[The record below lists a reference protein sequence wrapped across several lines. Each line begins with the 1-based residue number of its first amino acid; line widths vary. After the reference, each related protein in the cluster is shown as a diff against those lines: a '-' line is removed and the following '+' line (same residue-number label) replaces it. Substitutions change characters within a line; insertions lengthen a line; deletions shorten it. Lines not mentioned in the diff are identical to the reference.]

1 MTYGQAADLLSIAMK
16 IGSSSEGLSYAEF
29 DTLSDAPTFEAK
41 RRHTQRLVRALE
53 RIFGSR
59 LETAFDERGKVVRL
73 NSDQLL
79 HLIQLLPGEVSA
91 LDKAVEALRASNAM
105 VEAGNLASL
114 KTKLEAHL
122 PAQVRMKL
130 EVDRDALAESA
141 YLVVKPGPRL
151 RLHSSHLDTIT
162 RALLSLQRLSF
173 TYRVVPNATPE
184 HVVLEP
190 LGVISGHR
198 AYLVGARTGT
208 NEPVLWRLDRMS
220 DVSPV
225 LEAAKRPVGF
235 DLQKFARRSFGV
247 FHSEAEY
254 GEVEWRFSAAV
265 AERVLDFEFHPD
277 QEMVVEADGSVTVR
291 FWASGHLEMAWALYP
306 WGDKVQ
312 VVKPDALRELVK
324 GHQRSDFVG
333 LP

>member
-1 MTYGQAADLLSIAMK
+1 
-16 IGSSSEGLSYAEF
+16 
-29 DTLSDAPTFEAK
+29 
-41 RRHTQRLVRALE
+41 
-53 RIFGSR
+53 
-59 LETAFDERGKVVRL
+59 
-73 NSDQLL
+73 
-79 HLIQLLPGEVSA
+79 
-91 LDKAVEALRASNAM
+91 
-105 VEAGNLASL
+105 
-114 KTKLEAHL
+114 
-122 PAQVRMKL
+122 MKL
-130 EVDRDALAESA
+130 EVDRDALTESA
-141 YLVVKPGPRL
+141 YLIVKPGPRL
-151 RLHSSHLDTIT
+151 RLHTPHLNTIT
-162 RALLSLQRLSF
+162 LALLSLQRLSF
-173 TYRVVPNATPE
+173 TYRAAPNSTPE

-220 DVSPV
+220 DVWPV
-225 LEAAKRPVGF
+225 LEAAQRPVGF

-254 GEVEWRFSAAV
+254 GEVEWRFNAAV

-306 WGDKVQ
+306 WGDKVK
-312 VVKPDALRELVK
+312 VIKPEAVKELVT
-324 GHQRSDFVG
+324 GHQRTDFIG